1 MKPIN
6 LKIHDQAHSLAVIH
20 AFDNSFRIIL
30 EMFLVEKKGTFYTLS
45 KWLWSL
51 IHSNKFFQLF
61 FCSSAIFSFCSS
73 VKHDILYNL
82 FEFISKVLF
91 TRKIVSI
98 NYFVVQRKSG
108 KPKKIASK
116 NIIKTAYQSTALI
129 DTSSYN
135 IVEIKDKLLASWFN
149 IVNLFTF
156 KVNNTMKNH
165 NAFILTLFAFKI
177 FNSDRQRIKRT
188 VFTER

>member
-20 AFDNSFRIIL
+20 AFDNSYRIIL

-51 IHSNKFFQLF
+51 IHANKFFQLF
-61 FCSSAIFSFCSS
+61 FVLRQFFRF
-73 VKHDILYNL
+73 VLQWNNDILYNL
-82 FEFISKVLF
+82 SEFIPKVLF

-108 KPKKIASK
+108 KPKKNCEQKYHK
-116 NIIKTAYQSTALI
+116 NRIPVHCTHWHIKL
-129 DTSSYN
+129 
-135 IVEIKDKLLASWFN
+135 
-149 IVNLFTF
+149 
-156 KVNNTMKNH
+156 
-165 NAFILTLFAFKI
+165 
-177 FNSDRQRIKRT
+177 
-188 VFTER
+188 